1 MDRAWQ
7 IVDQLY
13 QDARV
18 ADWDVVASVMSDD
31 LVINEP
37 PSLPYGGE
45 WRGRHALRDLFA
57 TVMGHWDEPAVV
69 QDSLTSDGTTVVAMV
84 RLTITSRRNGERVTH
99 RIAEVTTVEGE
110 KVTEMRIY
118 YFDTARVLHELGVS
132 EPA

>member
-1 MDRAWQ
+1 MDRAFE

-13 QDARV
+13 KHARV
-18 ADWDVVASVMSDD
+18 ADWEAVASVMSDD

-45 WRGRHALRDLFA
+45 WRGRHALRDLFS
-57 TVMGHWDEPAVV
+57 TVMTYWDEPVIE
-69 QDSLTSDGTTVVAMV
+69 QDSLSSDSRTVVSMV

-110 KVTEMRIY
+110 RVTEMRIY
-118 YFDTARVLHELGVS
+118 YFDTARVLLELGEAV
-132 EPA
+132 PA